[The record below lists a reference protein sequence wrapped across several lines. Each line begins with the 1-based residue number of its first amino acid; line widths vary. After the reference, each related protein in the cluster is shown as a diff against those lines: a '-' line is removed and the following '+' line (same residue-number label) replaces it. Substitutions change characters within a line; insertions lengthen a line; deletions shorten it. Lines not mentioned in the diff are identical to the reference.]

1 MKIRNF
7 KEAEAFLRKELQGT
21 QFENH
26 PLVDWGGGDG
36 EEDIKPF
43 RIETKNDVM
52 LIGTVFPE
60 GGVEYAVYDLKGD
73 RWVGE
78 AGMLSSAAL
87 VYGRLVKHRQEK
99 GGRK

>member
-26 PLVDWGGGDG
+26 PLVEWGGGDG

-60 GGVEYAVYDLKGD
+60 GGTEYGIYDLKWD
-73 RWVGE
+73 RWVGV
-78 AGMLSSAAL
+78 AGTLASASVL
-87 VYGRLVKHRQEK
+87 YGRLVKHRQEK